1 MLTYVNIFSGESMI
15 AMSCVV
21 FDVDRDQ
28 LVSHAL
34 HHEEA
39 LLTVD
44 GALVVRTGTRTG
56 RSVRDRYI
64 VVDMNTRDNIAWGKN
79 SQPFSTMQMERIWQK
94 ALSYQ
99 RSVRCFGSKLQ
110 VGASERYALEVTAIT
125 EYAWHQLFLQNL
137 FIKNIQS
144 SYSDHAKWTLLSL
157 PNMKLEPEQD
167 AVNSD
172 AAVFIDFTNKRVVLC
187 GLKYA
192 GEMKKAMFSV
202 LNYLL
207 PVRGVLPMH
216 CAANVG
222 ASGDT
227 ALFFGLS
234 GTGKTTLSADPKRKL
249 VGDDEHGWSSEEVFN
264 FEGGCYAKC
273 INLTEKNEPLIWHAT
288 KSDTA
293 VLENVM
299 LKDGIVDFTD
309 ASLTSNTRA
318 AYSRDVLSGC
328 VKANKA
334 ATPEAVVFLTCDL
347 YGVLPPVSL
356 LEHDQ
361 AVFWFLNGYT
371 ALVGSTEVG
380 STKQIQP
387 TFSTCFG
394 AAFFPRNP
402 QIYAE
407 LLKSLLA
414 TSSAKVYL
422 VNTGWTGGV
431 CGSGGSRFSIHTTRK
446 IIDCIHNKSVA
457 QASKQVLTAFRLAVP
472 TQLPGIDSKLLDP
485 RTTWSDQAMYDQ
497 YHDRLYKACMHNFQK
512 NYVSTDY

>member
-1 MLTYVNIFSGESMI
+1 MI
-15 AMSCVV
+15 DKSCVK
-21 FDVDRDQ
+21 FDVAREA
-28 LVSHAL
+28 LISHAL

-44 GALVVRTGTRTG
+44 GALVVRTGERTG
-56 RSVRDRYI
+56 RSVKDRYL
-64 VVDMNTRDNIAWGKN
+64 VVDMNTRDNIAWGKY
-79 SQPFSTMQMERIWQK
+79 SQPFSTMQMERVWQK

-99 RSVRCFGSKLQ
+99 RSVRCFGSRFQ
-110 VGASERYALEVTAIT
+110 VGASERYALEVTAYT

-137 FIKNIQS
+137 FITKLQS
-144 SYSDHAKWTLLSL
+144 TYSEHARWTLLSL
-157 PNMKLEPEQD
+157 PNMKLDAEQD

-172 AAVFIDFTNKRVVLC
+172 AALFIDFTNKRVVLC

-222 ASGDT
+222 KNGDT

-234 GTGKTTLSADPKRKL
+234 GTGKTTLSADPKRIL
-249 VGDDEHGWSSEEVFN
+249 VGDDEHGWSSEGIFN

-273 INLTEKNEPLIWHAT
+273 IQLTQQGEPLIWEAT
-288 KSDTA
+288 KQPTT
-293 VLENVM
+293 VLENVV
-299 LKDGIVDFTD
+299 LNNGIPDFDDSSFT
-309 ASLTSNTRA
+309 TNTRA
-318 AYSRDVLSGC
+318 AYSRDVLSSC
-328 VKANKA
+328 VPSNQAK
-334 ATPEAVVFLTCDL
+334 TPDSVIFLTCDL
-347 YGVLPPVSL
+347 YGVLPPVAML
-356 LEHDQ
+356 DVEQ

-387 TFSTCFG
+387 TFSRCFG
-394 AAFFPRNP
+394 AAFFPRSP
-402 QIYAE
+402 QVYSQ
-407 LLKSLLA
+407 LLGNLLR
-414 TSSAKVYL
+414 SSDAKVYL

-431 CGSGGSRFSIHTTRK
+431 YGNGGERLSLAVTRK
-446 IIDCIHNKSVA
+446 IIDHIH
-457 QASKQVLTAFRLAVP
+457 SKAVLNADKVDLTAFKLAVP
-472 TQLPGIDSKLLDP
+472 TKLPGIDSKLLSPKSCWDDP
-485 RTTWSDQAMYDQ
+485 ESYEQ

-512 NYVSTDY
+512 NYVNAEF